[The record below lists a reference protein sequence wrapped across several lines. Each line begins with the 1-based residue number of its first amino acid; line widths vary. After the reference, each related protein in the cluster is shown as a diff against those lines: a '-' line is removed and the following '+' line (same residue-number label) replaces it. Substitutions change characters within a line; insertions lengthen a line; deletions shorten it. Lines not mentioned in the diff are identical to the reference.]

1 MPKKDILKFS
11 LAGIAGL
18 LVLFFIVQSFKG
30 KGKSNS
36 SSREGAKN
44 AGSSEQKTAA
54 ENNNTAGLF
63 AKLQEETKTL
73 EMKRDPFF
81 KQMIDPANKSSVSS
95 DLSLSGIVWDQDNA
109 TAIINNTIVKIGSE
123 IAGNTV
129 INIKEDR
136 VILNDGVRNFEL
148 KIDQ

>member
-18 LVLFFIVQSFKG
+18 FVLFFIVQSFKG

-36 SSREGAKN
+36 SSPEGAKN

-63 AKLQEETKTL
+63 AKLQEETKAL

-81 KQMIDPANKSSVSS
+81 KQIIDPANKSSLSS